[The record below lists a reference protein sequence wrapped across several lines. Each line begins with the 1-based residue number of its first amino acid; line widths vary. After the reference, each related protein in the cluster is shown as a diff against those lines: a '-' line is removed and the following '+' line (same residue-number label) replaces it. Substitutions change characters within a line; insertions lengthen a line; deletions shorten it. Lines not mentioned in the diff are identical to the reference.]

1 LIFIDVSF
9 GDHICREKGTEFM
22 VVRLDLLRYT
32 LWPTKGNSKDKI
44 DSSGKIVVS
53 SQGKEVGILF
63 KPELLL

>member
-1 LIFIDVSF
+1 
-9 GDHICREKGTEFM
+9 M